1 MRVRSVVARLT
12 IPPDPVSLH
21 RPSRLSPHLCPR
33 HLRQMRRACSGT
45 SHLRIGDDK
54 EKRRHHLTRSREY
67 VKKAISVGG
76 PL

>member
-12 IPPDPVSLH
+12 IPPDPASIATFM
-21 RPSRLSPHLCPR
+21 PKAPAANSSRLF
-33 HLRQMRRACSGT
+33 GT